1 MTTNTTN
8 NPMKFSP
15 RLFFYSAIACLL
27 AFNVSAFAQQSA
39 TPAEPIAADAARE
52 LPAVEAETSSAMD
65 DGTAVE
71 YSEGDSE
78 DYPTQDDGLSRFERD
93 SGRDMILHFGKDSHL
108 AAGGN
113 ATALIAI
120 LGSATSEG
128 KVREAVVSVFGN
140 TRVTGPTGDAAV
152 SIFGNTYVDSV
163 VGGDAVA
170 VFGDLELGPHAD
182 IDGEVVV
189 VGGTLTR
196 DPAAVVRGGIQ
207 EVSFP
212 GNFGR
217 IEWLRPWL
225 KHCLLYARP
234 LAIEPGLGWA
244 WTLAFAFLTLY
255 VLIAV
260 LFASSV
266 EKCVQTLETQPAHS
280 LLASLLTLLLT
291 PVLMILLTV
300 TIVGIALVPFLGIAL
315 FCVGLFGKAVVLAA
329 LGRRLTSFIGSGPLT
344 DIAFAVLVGGI
355 IVTGLYL
362 VPVVGFIVYK
372 LLGIIGL
379 GVVIYTFI
387 LAAKAKRDSRAVPVA
402 ASASASTPETPADVA
417 TVIAE
422 PAAATNDGEPR
433 AHIGPAAAATAAPA
447 SPPAT
452 AALPRAGF
460 WIRMAALL
468 IDAIIIG
475 IVFSA
480 LHSAEG
486 IFLPALAAY
495 GAIMWKLKGTTIGGI
510 LCNLQVVRL
519 DGRELDWGT
528 AIVRALSCFLSLAVA
543 GLGFLWIVFDNERQ
557 SWHDKIAGTVVVRAP
572 QGVSLV

>member
-1 MTTNTTN
+1 MTTQTTD
-8 NPMKFSP
+8 NPMKFSN

-27 AFNVSAFAQQSA
+27 AFNVCAVAQQSA
-39 TPAEPIAADAARE
+39 TPPTAPTAADTAVE
-52 LPAVEAETSSAMD
+52 QPAVEAETPSVTD
-65 DGTAVE
+65 DDAAVE
-71 YSEGDSE
+71 YDE
-78 DYPTQDDGLSRFERD
+78 DGILTRFEHD
-93 SGRDMILHFGKDSHL
+93 APHNVIMHIGKDSHL
-108 AAGGN
+108 AAGGK
-113 ATALIAI
+113 ADALIAI

-128 KVREAVVSVFGN
+128 TVKDAVVSVFGN
-140 TRVTGPTGDAAV
+140 TRVTGPTGEAAV
-152 SIFGNTYVDSV
+152 ALFGNTYVDSV

-170 VFGDLELGPHAD
+170 VFGDIELGPHAR

-189 VGGTLTR
+189 VGGSLTR
-196 DPAAVVRGGIQ
+196 DPAAIVRGGIQ
-207 EVSFP
+207 EISFP

-217 IEWLRPWL
+217 AEWLRPWL

-234 LAIEPGLGWA
+234 LSIEPGLGWA
-244 WTLAFAFLTLY
+244 WSLAFAFLTLY

-260 LFASSV
+260 LFSSSV
-266 EKCVQTLETQPAHS
+266 EKCVQTLETQPGHS
-280 LLASLLTLLLT
+280 LLASLLTLLLA
-291 PVLMILLTV
+291 PVLLLLLVV

-315 FCVGLFGKAVVLAA
+315 FCAGLFGKAVVLAT
-329 LGRRLTSFIGSGPLT
+329 LGRRLTSFIGSGPLS

-355 IVTGLYL
+355 IVIGLYL

-372 LLGIIGL
+372 LLGIVGL
-379 GVVIYTFI
+379 GVVMYTLI
-387 LAAKAKRDSRAVPVA
+387 LAAKAKRDSRIVPATAA
-402 ASASASTPETPADVA
+402 ASAAPVSAA
-417 TVIAE
+417 TVIA
-422 PAAATNDGEPR
+422 PAMAMTDGQPPIET
-433 AHIGPAAAATAAPA
+433 APAAAAAAAAPA
-447 SPPAT
+447 ATAT

-468 IDAIIIG
+468 IDAILIG
-475 IVFSA
+475 VIFSA
-480 LHSAEG
+480 LHRAEG

-495 GAIMWKLKGTTIGGI
+495 GAVMWKLKGTTIGGI

-557 SWHDKIAGTVVVRAP
+557 SWHDKIAGTVVVRTP

>member
-1 MTTNTTN
+1 M
-8 NPMKFSP
+8 
-15 RLFFYSAIACLL
+15 
-27 AFNVSAFAQQSA
+27 
-39 TPAEPIAADAARE
+39 
-52 LPAVEAETSSAMD
+52 
-65 DGTAVE
+65 
-71 YSEGDSE
+71 
-78 DYPTQDDGLSRFERD
+78 
-93 SGRDMILHFGKDSHL
+93 
-108 AAGGN
+108 
-113 ATALIAI
+113 
-120 LGSATSEG
+120 
-128 KVREAVVSVFGN
+128 
-140 TRVTGPTGDAAV
+140 
-152 SIFGNTYVDSV
+152 
-163 VGGDAVA
+163 
-170 VFGDLELGPHAD
+170 
-182 IDGEVVV
+182 

-207 EVSFP
+207 EIYFP
-212 GNFGR
+212 GSFGR
-217 IEWLRPWL
+217 AEWLRPWL

-244 WTLAFAFLTLY
+244 WSLTFAFLTLY

-260 LFASSV
+260 LFSSSV
-266 EKCVQTLETQPAHS
+266 EKCVQTLETQPGHS

-291 PVLMILLTV
+291 PVLMLLLVV

-315 FCVGLFGKAVVLAA
+315 FCVGLFGKAVVLAT
-329 LGRRLTSFIGSGPLT
+329 LGRRLTSFIGSGPLS

-355 IVTGLYL
+355 IVIGLYL

-379 GVVIYTFI
+379 GVVMYTLI
-387 LAAKAKRDSRAVPVA
+387 LAAKAKRDSRIVPAAAA
-402 ASASASTPETPADVA
+402 ASAAPASVA
-417 TVIAE
+417 TVVAQPAMAMADGQPSVE
-422 PAAATNDGEPR
+422 AAPPAAAT
-433 AHIGPAAAATAAPA
+433 TAAPA
-447 SPPAT
+447 STAT

-468 IDAIIIG
+468 IDAILIG
-475 IVFSA
+475 VIFSA
-480 LHSAEG
+480 LHRAEG

-495 GAIMWKLKGTTIGGI
+495 GAVMWKLKGTTIGGI

-557 SWHDKIAGTVVVRAP
+557 SWHDKIAGTVVVRVP